1 MNLKEVQEREIDNV
15 GVSVFSQFSKYIRGI
30 HQAPVYVSRIPDLTE
45 IYHNLGA
52 CIWKED
58 EKYYKGFGKLLV
70 KEIKKNLGDVD
81 LKSDTWKNVE
91 VSLLKCWDSFIGE
104 N

>member
-1 MNLKEVQEREIDNV
+1 MNLKELQEEEETMT
-15 GVSVFSQFSKYIRGI
+15 GVRVFSQFCENIRGV
-30 HQAPVYVSRIPDLTE
+30 HQAPVYVSRIPDLSGL
-45 IYHNLGA
+45 YQGLGS
-52 CIWKED
+52 CIWKGD

-70 KEIKKNLGDVD
+70 REIKKNLGDVD

-91 VSLLKCWDSFIGE
+91 TSLLKCWDRFIGE